1 MSDDDSYTPIPCA
14 LYDSYEIAIMHRV
27 QLQLVWI
34 DDNQRHNI
42 TVVKPVD
49 LKTRQGVEF
58 LIAKTDDGKFLQ
70 LRLDHIQACKP
81 V

>member
-14 LYDSYEIAIMHRV
+14 LYDSYEIAIMHGV

-42 TVVKPVD
+42 TVVNPVD

-58 LIAKTDDGKFLQ
+58 LIAKTDDGKCLQ
-70 LRLDHIQACKP
+70 LRLDHIQSCKP